1 MHVMRF
7 AKFRVLVFSSSQSTM
22 SDEEHTF
29 ESADAGASHFVP
41 ESAGSIRKGMHVM
54 LKDKPCKIVDIATA
68 KPGKHGS
75 SKCAFTGIDI
85 FTGKKVE
92 EIYSS
97 HASCN
102 MPIVV
107 KTEYTVLDANGED
120 QTLSLL
126 TADGN
131 TKDDLTLPTDN
142 DGLDENARKILDL
155 FENGKG
161 IVVIVQ
167 SACGIEKVVGYREE
181 N

>member
-1 MHVMRF
+1 
-7 AKFRVLVFSSSQSTM
+7 M
-22 SDEEHTF
+22 SDTEFAT
-29 ESADAGASHFVP
+29 ADAGASHFVP

-102 MPIVV
+102 LPTVTKIL
-107 KTEYTVLDANGED
+107 YTVMDVSDNA
-120 QTLSLL
+120 LSLL
-126 TADGN
+126 TEAGD
-131 TKDDLTLPTDN
+131 TKDDLDLPGDTD
-142 DGLDENARKILDL
+142 
-155 FENGKG
+155 
-161 IVVIVQ
+161 
-167 SACGIEKVVGYREE
+167 EE
-181 N
+181 